1 MKKLCSADH
10 PVWAMAFRPFYLL
23 CALYGAFSVLLWG
36 FGFTGTRAIS
46 GYLWHAHE
54 MVWGYAGGNVCGVP
68 AHGSGHLDAAA
79 AHPR

>member
-46 GYLWHAHE
+46 G
-54 MVWGYAGGNVCGVP
+54 
-68 AHGSGHLDAAA
+68 
-79 AHPR
+79 

>member
-36 FGFTGTRAIS
+36 FGYPACIFFSSTPCCLSLTG
-46 GYLWHAHE
+46 
-54 MVWGYAGGNVCGVP
+54 
-68 AHGSGHLDAAA
+68 
-79 AHPR
+79 